1 MTELLS
7 KDHTILERPFM
18 EFRPFGVDER
28 GEKIRD
34 VNGATVQANID
45 YLQETVA
52 RAAGPEAGERAVRDL
67 SRLLNERL
75 RDPAYHVTSDF
86 LRGAWNS
93 YSAEFVAYLREF
105 CEQLSGDPEFSL
117 KVGRER
123 HISGLV
129 RVLARPFGL
138 AHLYATIPAYSN
150 FFAAGA
156 VAETV
161 SSTDRSAVIRR
172 RFTDRTNQQYGP
184 YRRRCAELICQA
196 FKGTL
201 IATPERIHHLPP
213 ATVTDRACIAN
224 GDDWCE
230 WEVRWA
236 ADTKRR
242 LFLPGEAVSARP
254 ALAVSAS
261 RKSAELA
268 DSAKDD
274 QELFPRDRTIL
285 ERAGMEFRP
294 FGTDEAGGKI
304 DDIMG
309 AVIAAN
315 VGHLEAHVA
324 RAQGREAV
332 GRAVGELCRLLNTRI
347 RDESYH
353 VTPAM
358 LKDTWRSYSA
368 EFLCFVREFCTQLSG
383 DPEFAYR
390 AARERHITPLLY
402 AVARPFSVPTMYRQY
417 PFFSSMLGKGTG
429 VCEVVAVTDRSATLR
444 RKFTDRTYRQFGP
457 YRKRCAEL
465 ACQAV
470 KGTLTAATERIHRL
484 PPATVTDRACI
495 ANGDDWCEW
504 EVSWQLQAKSPRAWP
519 FWGLTAGGLAAA
531 GLHGFY
537 LDIAWP
543 AVLSTALLPPL
554 VEWMVS
560 RGQLKAYAQSR
571 EMLIQEQIEFI
582 QARYEELR
590 EAYLVQEQTQVELRR
605 KINEQIVLQR
615 QIEELNVGLEAKV
628 RERTAELERL
638 NAALQSANE
647 QLHEIDRLKSEF
659 FANVSH
665 EFRTPLT
672 LTMGTFKTLLKLSS
686 AARTKTVIETGLR
699 NTSRLLFLINEF
711 LDLAKFDSG
720 SMALRKQCIDLAALV
735 RAVASNFESAEWRRV
750 HFRGASAPV
759 PVEADLGQMKKV
771 LYNLLSNAFKFSDPD
786 KGGVWIRLASKGDQ
800 VVLEVEDNGIGIPR
814 DQLGRIFERFV
825 QVERRA
831 TRRHEGT
838 GIGLALVREIVT
850 LHGGTITVE
859 SEPGRGSTFIIT
871 LPRGAATADAIVK
884 VEDDESVVLP
894 VASGHTSE
902 RMADVAEALEAGSRR
917 PLVLVVD
924 DNADM
929 RGYLA
934 RLLSNH
940 YRIILARD
948 GVEGMQQAAAFHPDL
963 ILTDL
968 MMPRMS
974 GDDLLKA
981 VRGDDELCTTP
992 VVFLTARTGSEV
1004 QVKSLEAGADDYIAK
1019 PFDENEILARVGKL
1033 IRLRAQERKLATL
1046 QKEKMARF
1054 LPTQLADIIFS
1065 NRAEDVL
1072 KSHRAEITVVFIDLR
1087 GFTAFAET
1095 GEPEDVIT
1103 VLHEYQAAMGR
1114 LIAEYHG
1121 LIERFSGDA
1130 IMIFFNDPVPV
1141 PDHAEQA
1148 VRLALAMRDGVVKLK
1163 HKWGQ
1168 RGIDLGAGIGV
1179 ATGYATLGLVGF
1191 EQRKDYAAIGAV
1203 TNLAARLCGEARH
1216 GQILISERVRHF
1228 VKDLVHAESVGAV
1241 ALKGFQKPVQA
1252 YNVAGLASGH
1262 PPASAWKSK
1271 PQKKR

>member
-1 MTELLS
+1 MPHDSTAASAAAGYCREIPLPETLPGNQFLP
-7 KDHTILERPFM
+7 KTRRILERPVM
-18 EFRPFGVDER
+18 EFRPFGKDED
-28 GEKIRD
+28 GHVIRD
-34 VNGATVQANID
+34 MAGVSIRSNVE
-45 YLQETVA
+45 YLEECVA
-52 RAAGPEAGERAVRDL
+52 HARGPVAGTRAVEDL
-67 SRLLNERL
+67 VRLLNERIP
-75 RDPAYHVTSDF
+75 DWAYHVTAER
-86 LRGAWNS
+86 LRNPWAS
-93 YSAEFVAYLREF
+93 YSNEFTAYLVEL
-105 CEQLSGDPEFSL
+105 CIDLSGDPDFQFNMGKEKL
-117 KVGRER
+117 
-123 HISGLV
+123 IPPLIQT
-129 RVLARPFGL
+129 LMRPFSVGQIYKMAARWGSHYCKDSYRLDGL
-138 AHLYATIPAYSN
+138 EVGDG
-150 FFAAGA
+150 FALLRMTLT
-156 VAETV
+156 EHTLKQ
-161 SSTDRSAVIRR
+161 
-172 RFTDRTNQQYGP
+172 FGP
-184 YRRRCAELICQA
+184 YRRACGRIWCNALKVGIS
-196 FKGTL
+196 
-201 IATPERIHHLPP
+201 IVPEKVHHLGL
-213 ATVTDRACIAN
+213 AKMVDRRCVVE
-224 GDDWCE
+224 GDEHCE
-230 WEVRWA
+230 WEVRWEEPA
-236 ADTKRR
+236 RQRFGKRVIT
-242 LFLPGEAVSARP
+242 L
-254 ALAVSAS
+254 LA
-261 RKSAELA
+261 KSALQNEI
-268 DSAKDD
+268 K
-274 QELFPRDRTIL
+274 ERD
-285 ERAGMEFRP
+285 
-294 FGTDEAGGKI
+294 K
-304 DDIMG
+304 
-309 AVIAAN
+309 V
-315 VGHLEAHVA
+315 
-324 RAQGREAV
+324 
-332 GRAVGELCRLLNTRI
+332 
-347 RDESYH
+347 
-353 VTPAM
+353 
-358 LKDTWRSYSA
+358 
-368 EFLCFVREFCTQLSG
+368 
-383 DPEFAYR
+383 
-390 AARERHITPLLY
+390 
-402 AVARPFSVPTMYRQY
+402 
-417 PFFSSMLGKGTG
+417 
-429 VCEVVAVTDRSATLR
+429 
-444 RKFTDRTYRQFGP
+444 
-457 YRKRCAEL
+457 
-465 ACQAV
+465 
-470 KGTLTAATERIHRL
+470 
-484 PPATVTDRACI
+484 
-495 ANGDDWCEW
+495 
-504 EVSWQLQAKSPRAWP
+504 
-519 FWGLTAGGLAAA
+519 
-531 GLHGFY
+531 
-537 LDIAWP
+537 
-543 AVLSTALLPPL
+543 
-554 VEWMVS
+554 
-560 RGQLKAYAQSR
+560 
-571 EMLIQEQIEFI
+571 IQEQMTSLET
-582 QARYEELR
+582 RHEELQKAYIEMQQTAVELQRRVEQLTMLHEAGLLFAGTVDR
-590 EAYLVQEQTQVELRR
+590 EALLQ
-605 KINEQIVLQR
+605 NVLQTLIHKLRYDRAMITFFDPVKQVSYDARILGAPDDVAAYARSQSVPVTDPTTLEGMVLLHGKPLLVNDLREFWDRLHPRNQQLAALTEAKSIIAVPLKVKGRILGSLTVDRTREHSLGQDDLDLMVTTANQVAIALDNAEAYR
-615 QIEELNVGLEAKV
+615 QIEALNIGLEAKV

-638 NAALQSANE
+638 NEALKKANE
-647 QLHEIDRLKSEF
+647 QLHELDRLKSEF
-659 FANVSH
+659 FANISH

-672 LTMGTFKTLLKLSS
+672 LTLGTLRTLLKSS
-686 AARTKTVIETGLR
+686 PTTRDRELIEAGLR

-711 LDLAKFDSG
+711 LDLAKLDSG
-720 SMALRKQCIDLAALV
+720 SMELHKQCLDLAALV
-735 RAVASNFESAEWRRV
+735 RAVAANFESAERRRV
-750 HFRGASAPV
+750 HFQGVGAPV
-759 PVEADLGQMKKV
+759 PIEADLGQMKKI

-800 VVLEVEDNGIGIPR
+800 VALEVEDNGIGIPR